1 VAWRSLSRPLD
12 SSTYDAGP
20 SFNPNFYRV
29 QSTTNRRTTET
40 RNTNL
45 DKSKI
50 PFLNTLVEHS
60 QPVPHSVQ
68 DLNSNTPVI
77 TAALKEWAVV
87 CKALEDG
94 RQVLLLRKGGIL
106 EYRQGFQVRHSNFF
120 LYPTFEHQSSESI
133 QADFIE
139 KFEMIMHEQPSKGK
153 NIITSYARAV
163 TVKQI
168 TDVSL
173 LPSLQKYHIWN
184 DSYVNLRM
192 NYNPKKPISVV
203 LLRVYRID
211 PIEVDVKSEWLGCKS
226 WIPIESIPSQSQSKN
241 HLDEQNNANPEHWS
255 SHGNYFNNIRSNEH
269 PVIEDLRFERIVDE
283 LEEILK

>member
-1 VAWRSLSRPLD
+1 
-12 SSTYDAGP
+12 
-20 SFNPNFYRV
+20 
-29 QSTTNRRTTET
+29 
-40 RNTNL
+40 
-45 DKSKI
+45 
-50 PFLNTLVEHS
+50 
-60 QPVPHSVQ
+60 
-68 DLNSNTPVI
+68 LNSNTPVI

-203 LLRVYRID
+203 LLRVYRLD

-241 HLDEQNNANPEHWS
+241 HLEEQNNANPEHRS
-255 SHGNYFNNIRSNEH
+255 SHGNYFNNIRSNEQ
-269 PVIEDLRFERIVDE
+269 PVIEDLKFERIVDE

>member
-1 VAWRSLSRPLD
+1 LD

-20 SFNPNFYRV
+20 SFNPHFYRI
-29 QSTTNRRTTET
+29 QSTTNRHTTET
-40 RNTNL
+40 KNTSL
-45 DKSKI
+45 DKSQI
-50 PFLNTLVEHS
+50 PFLNTLAEHS

-68 DLNSNTPVI
+68 DLNSNIPAI

-106 EYRQGFQVRHSNFF
+106 EYRQGFQVKHSNFF
-120 LYPTFEHQSSESI
+120 LYPTFEHQSRESI

-153 NIITSYARAV
+153 NTITSYARAV
-163 TVKQI
+163 TVKQL

-203 LLRVYRID
+203 LLRVYRLD
-211 PIEVDVKSEWLGCKS
+211 PIEVDVKTEWLGCKS

-241 HLDEQNNANPEHWS
+241 HLEEQNKANTEHRS
-255 SHGNYFNNIRSNEH
+255 SHGNYFKNIRSNEQ
-269 PVIEDLRFERIVDE
+269 PVIEDLKFERIVDE